1 MISGR
6 FFGKVS
12 WSKVCLKCVK
22 KPHSLLKCVYKTGGL
37 MKSNVFDTFVKSLK
51 HRGMQKL
58 MWIIAKSSLKTLRK
72 MCETVSSRAMDR

>member
-1 MISGR
+1 M
-6 FFGKVS
+6 
-12 WSKVCLKCVK
+12 CLQNWW
-22 KPHSLLKCVYKTGGL
+22 L

-72 MCETVSSRAMDR
+72 MYETVSFRAMDR